1 MMIYHLLAS
10 ASTGAMLGFAAVI
23 VTVVAAGVCFSM
35 IAYAL
40 ETQYNEIA
48 REVLRLGHRALG
60 ELETARADMLRLA
73 AKFDA
78 GEKPD
83 SSDPAIKE
91 VGEAISGSSAPQ
103 CAGLGRA
110 SALLRGCSSKLS
122 GRSSPTG
129 ETQRTGVHNVRGAA
143 K

>member
-78 GEKPD
+78 SEKPD
-83 SSDPAIKE
+83 STDPAIKE
-91 VGEAISGSSAPQ
+91 VGKAISGSSAPQ
-103 CAGLGRA
+103 WAGRGEPAHCCAD
-110 SALLRGCSSKLS
+110 
-122 GRSSPTG
+122 
-129 ETQRTGVHNVRGAA
+129 VHPNCPRDHRQLA
-143 K
+143 KPSVPAYIM